1 MSLHEDK
8 PRRLLQRAAGPTSD
22 RRPDVR
28 SSEAHALHYNFSILE
43 EKMNELHTTK
53 DNKPPDLPNSAK
65 YDTIRDEEH
74 SALLEEAISLLR
86 QMTQAQ
92 FKKIM
97 EGL

>member
-8 PRRLLQRAAGPTSD
+8 PRRLLQRAAGLTSD

-43 EKMNELHTTK
+43 EEMNELHTK
-53 DNKPPDLPNSAK
+53 DSKPPDLSNSVK
-65 YDTIRDEEH
+65 YNIIRDKEH
-74 SALLEEAISLLR
+74 SVLLEEAIALLR
-86 QMTQAQ
+86 QMTPAQ

-97 EGL
+97 EGLQ